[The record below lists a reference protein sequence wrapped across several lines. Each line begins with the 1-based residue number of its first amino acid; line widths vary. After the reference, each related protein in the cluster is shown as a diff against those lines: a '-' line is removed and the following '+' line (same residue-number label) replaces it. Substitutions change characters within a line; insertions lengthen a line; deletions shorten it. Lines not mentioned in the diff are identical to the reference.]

1 MTKREQ
7 HKYQSY
13 RELHNAHVEVA
24 KSNQI
29 EFNSGSE
36 TIKHAVAKLLVGYI
50 GHTNGYW
57 VSSEVD
63 VPQGEIDV
71 LLWGHES
78 RLTYAVEVETGWT
91 DTTLYDKTE
100 RYVHSVGPI
109 DDIVPIE
116 VTEMPI
122 NMIEA
127 TEWIS
132 EQLGLTL

>member
-1 MTKREQ
+1 MTTQ
-7 HKYQSY
+7 HTGVSP
-13 RELHNAHVEVA
+13 ESVIV
-24 KSNQI
+24 SWVI
-29 EFNSGSE
+29 
-36 TIKHAVAKLLVGYI
+36 VG
-50 GHTNGYW
+50 
-57 VSSEVD
+57 VSAFV